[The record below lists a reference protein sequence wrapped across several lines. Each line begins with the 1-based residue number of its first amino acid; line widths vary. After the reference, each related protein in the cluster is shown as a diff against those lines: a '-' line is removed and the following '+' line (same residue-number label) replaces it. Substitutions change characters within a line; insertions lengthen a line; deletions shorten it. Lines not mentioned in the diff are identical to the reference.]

1 MNDIVII
8 WDDEDDRDGNYW
20 HICVEGHGLTREE
33 IEEVL
38 LDEESEIE
46 VSRSSGRP
54 TAFGW
59 TSSGERIAVVLR
71 KCPKTRKS
79 FTPFPPTRCRRS
91 EPREGKSDERQINR
105 QAEMERGRSRPAQGR
120 SGGIRAL
127 PHPGGVGGER
137 RL

>member
-8 WDDEDDRDGNYW
+8 WDDQDDRDGNHW

-38 LDEESEIE
+38 RDEESEIE

-59 TSSGERIAVVLR
+59 TSSGEQG
-71 KCPKTRKS
+71 TRHCRD
-79 FTPFPPTRCRRS
+79 TTRRRV
-91 EPREGKSDERQINR
+91 EL
-105 QAEMERGRSRPAQGR
+105 GRY
-120 SGGIRAL
+120 
-127 PHPGGVGGER
+127 
-137 RL
+137 